1 MLHKWSTIYNEEAVT
16 PKKDIKKRNDQYHV
30 KEKTIVFISL
40 ADYLKLN
47 RSRETTCTI
56 LIAGTKF
63 SNT

>member
-16 PKKDIKKRNDQYHV
+16 PKKDFKKRNDQYHV

-47 RSRETTCTI
+47 HNRETTYTI
-56 LIAGTKF
+56 LIAGTTF

>member
-1 MLHKWSTIYNEEAVT
+1 MT
-16 PKKDIKKRNDQYHV
+16 PKRDIKKRNDQYHV
-30 KEKTIVFISL
+30 KEKKIVFISL

-56 LIAGTKF
+56 LITGTKF